1 MNHFLA
7 FSMRF
12 QEIRERLL
20 EVPRRNV
27 LCGWVSAISTSL
39 THLWAAF
46 TMAGLRHFILPRF
59 SSYPLSKIILALQYE
74 DYLLNGFHLKGN
86 KARSSSLD
94 LDSELVGGYSSLHIR
109 RGDLQFKEVKFDS
122 NQW

>member
-1 MNHFLA
+1 M
-7 FSMRF
+7 
-12 QEIRERLL
+12 
-20 EVPRRNV
+20 
-27 LCGWVSAISTSL
+27 T
-39 THLWAAF
+39 
-46 TMAGLRHFILPRF
+46 GLRLFNLPRY

-74 DYLLNGFHLKGN
+74 DYLLNGLHLNEG